1 VSYNYLFLEFWDS
14 NLVEGG
20 FESFHDD
27 WEVLPPLERL
37 LSIGSVGEVDVEV
50 PAFSEGY
57 VGFKRLPDC
66 PIVRPAL
73 QKDKYG
79 LAVGFSFEKILECF

>member
-1 VSYNYLFLEFWDS
+1 MSYDDLFLEFWDS

-27 WEVLPPLERL
+27 WEVLSPLERL
-37 LSIGSVGEVDVEV
+37 LGIGSVGEVDVEL
-50 PAFSEGY
+50 PAISEGY
-57 VGFKRLPDC
+57 VSFKWLPDC
-66 PIVRPAL
+66 PIIRPTL

-79 LAVGFSFEKILECF
+79 LTIGFSFKEILECF